1 MVRKKTNRPKKQ
13 VTFNT
18 PFYSKVP
25 ASVLR
30 SVITSS
36 TTDSPSSPS
45 WYTIPGLFSSPSSPK
60 SRSGYRKQ
68 VRPRKLFKNKS
79 TRRVTLPMD
88 KLLVAAAKGPI
99 GESRVTINPR
109 STLNSAVRSI
119 KRTRIPIYKTF
130 TR

>member
-1 MVRKKTNRPKKQ
+1 MTRRKTNRPKKR
-13 VTFNT
+13 VASST

-30 SVITSS
+30 TVITPS
-36 TTDSPSSPS
+36 TIGSPISPSR
-45 WYTIPGLFSSPSSPK
+45 YTIPGLFSSPSSPK
-60 SRSGYRKQ
+60 SRSGHRKQ
-68 VRPRKLFKNKS
+68 VRPRKLFGNKS

-88 KLLVAAAKGPI
+88 KLLTAAAKGPI

>member
-1 MVRKKTNRPKKQ
+1 MVRKKTNRPKKR
-13 VTFNT
+13 VTFST

-25 ASVLR
+25 SPILR
-30 SVITSS
+30 SVTTPLTTGSS
-36 TTDSPSSPS
+36 ASSS
-45 WYTIPGLFSSPSSPK
+45 RYTIPGLFSSPSTPK

-88 KLLVAAAKGPI
+88 KLLIATAKGPI
-99 GESRVTINPR
+99 GESQVTINPR

-130 TR
+130 AR